1 MLTDRNKA
9 GWLGLNRSSV
19 RCYQRSTLVLL
30 RRGIALVRELSIA
43 AGGVTCM
50 VIDRVEAW
58 FDEGEVAQLKPRN
71 LS

>member
-1 MLTDRNKA
+1 MVGA
-9 GWLGLNRSSV
+9 ESFISSLLPTKHA
-19 RCYQRSTLVLL
+19 CTLVLH